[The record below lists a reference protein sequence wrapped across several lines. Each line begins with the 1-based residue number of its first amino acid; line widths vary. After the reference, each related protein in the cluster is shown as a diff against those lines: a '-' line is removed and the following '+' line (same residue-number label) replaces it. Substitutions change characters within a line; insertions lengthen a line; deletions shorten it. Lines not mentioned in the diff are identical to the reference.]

1 MPEQLTPERLGAQV
15 APGALA
21 PGGAPAAGARPRR
34 RSTGQRLAP
43 YLLLGLPVL
52 LVCLALGYP
61 MVRQVVMSF
70 QEFGLAQQFG
80 RPPEF
85 VGLRNYADVV
95 TDPYFWVVVGR
106 SIAFCAVSAAVTM
119 LFGVGFAVLM
129 QHVSRLPRILL
140 QSALVLAWAMPPI
153 AALTVYTWLVEPRY
167 GFVNWLL
174 TSLGLQS
181 FDGYAW
187 LAASAWTF
195 FLVASVT
202 VIWTSV
208 PLVTLSTYAALTQ
221 VDEEVV
227 EAAQLDGAGGFQRL
241 RHVVL
246 PIVRPVVLL
255 LLMLQ
260 IIWDMKVFTQIKVLQ
275 AGAGNNERTNLLGT
289 YVYETGIG
297 GGDYGM
303 ASALAT
309 VMLVLV
315 LLMTWRYL
323 RTLMKQG
330 DL

>member
-1 MPEQLTPERLGAQV
+1 MPDQLTPERLGAQL
-15 APGALA
+15 APGAPA
-21 PGGAPAAGARPRR
+21 PGGAAAGPRTRPRR
-34 RSTGQRLAP
+34 RSLGHRLTP
-43 YLLLGLPVL
+43 YLLLALPVL

-61 MVRQVVMSF
+61 VVRQVVMSF

-85 VGLRNYADVV
+85 VGLQNYAEVLSDG
-95 TDPYFWVVVGR
+95 YFWVVVAR
-106 SIAFCAVSAAVTM
+106 SIAFCAVCAAVTM
-119 LFGVGFAVLM
+119 AFGVGFAVLM
-129 QHVSRLPRILL
+129 QQVSRVPRVLL
-140 QSALVLAWAMPPI
+140 QCALVLAWAMPPI

-174 TSLGLQS
+174 STVGLPFQ
-181 FDGYAW
+181 GYAW
-187 LAASAWTF
+187 LAASQWTF
-195 FLVASVT
+195 FLVAAVT

-208 PLVTLSTYAALTQ
+208 PLVTLSVYAALTQ
-221 VDEEVV
+221 VDESIV
-227 EAAQLDGAGGFQRL
+227 EAAEIDGAGGAQRL

-260 IIWDMKVFTQIKVLQ
+260 VIWDMKVFTQIKVLQ
-275 AGAGNNERTNLLGT
+275 AAAGNNERTNLLGT

-315 LLMTWRYL
+315 LVMTWRYL